1 MPLDTVLTISGSGP
15 RRSAMRSRSRGCR
28 GDLNGCR
35 AAPGRSHGDHRRL
48 CRRSLQVRMA
58 AVESRRLVGA
68 IGNSRTVSS
77 LSCAH
82 GVACRPFA
90 VIPCCVFSREFSHR
104 ILPDGTAV
112 TSYDQ
117 VPTWPC
123 KVCTVAGRTSH
134 RADDC
139 QNVPSTSV
147 AGLGAHVLPFPVHWR
162 ERQKMHEAACGN
174 AQESG
179 THATVVLL

>member
-58 AVESRRLVGA
+58 AAEWRRSVGA
-68 IGNSRTVSS
+68 TGNTRAVAS
-77 LSCAH
+77 LSCTH
-82 GVACRPFA
+82 GVAGRPFA

-117 VPTWPC
+117 VTTWPC
-123 KVCTVAGRTSH
+123 WVCTVAGRTSH

-139 QNVPSTSV
+139 QNGPSTSV

-174 AQESG
+174 AQASG
-179 THATVVLL
+179 THATVVSL